1 MDAAHDLTRF
11 PAWGVYGHDW
21 AIDFL
26 EKGLRYGR
34 TRHAYLFLGPNHIG
48 KTSLALAFAMKLNCQ
63 HDDEGQ
69 RPCGVCRSCRLL
81 RSGNHPD
88 LVTVV
93 GDERSGQ
100 VKIDSVREVLGL
112 LALKPY
118 ASRYRVALLPDF
130 DRAQPRAQDALLKT
144 LEEPAPHAILLLI
157 ASERSAIL
165 PTILSR
171 CQVLSLRPP
180 HQATI
185 EAVLRQRGVN
195 DAQAALLARLSGG
208 RMGWALGAAQE
219 EAVLVNRAAYLDSL
233 VELLHSKRQARF
245 KQADELGKVAS
256 KDKPAARY
264 VVETWL
270 SYWRDLMLLG
280 QGQVALICNL
290 DREVELT
297 RLARLIPTDDV
308 LRALRETRRFLVEV
322 LPTNA
327 NARLALEVMMLEYPF
342 LGQAVRVK

>member
-1 MDAAHDLTRF
+1 MHAAHDLTRF
-11 PAWGVYGHDW
+11 PTWGVYGHDW

-26 EKGLRYGR
+26 EKGLHHGR
-34 TRHAYLFLGPNHIG
+34 TRHAYLFLGPDHIG
-48 KTSLALAFAMKLNCQ
+48 KTSLALSFAMKLNCQ
-63 HDDEGQ
+63 HDEAAQ
-69 RPCGVCRSCRLL
+69 RPCGACRSCRLL

-88 LVTVV
+88 LVTVS

-100 VKIDSVREVLGL
+100 IKIDSVREVLGL

-171 CQVLSLRPP
+171 CQVLPLRPP
-180 HQATI
+180 DQATI
-185 EAVLRQRGVN
+185 EAVLRQGGTSA
-195 DAQAALLARLSGG
+195 DQAALLARLSGG

-219 EAVLVNRAAYLDSL
+219 DAVLANRAAYLDSL
-233 VELLHSKRQARF
+233 VELLHSKRQVRF
-245 KQADELGKVAS
+245 RQADELGKVAA
-256 KDKPAARY
+256 KDKAAARY
-264 VVETWL
+264 VIETWL
-270 SYWRDLMLLG
+270 SYWRDLVLLG
-280 QGQVALICNL
+280 QGQAALICNL
-290 DREVELT
+290 DREGE
-297 RLARLIPTDDV
+297 LARLAKLIPADAA
-308 LRALRETRRFLVEV
+308 LRALRETRRFLVET

-327 NARLALEVMMLEYPF
+327 NARLALEALTLEYP
-342 LGQAVRVK
+342 LLSQGAK

>member
-1 MDAAHDLTRF
+1 MHTAHDLTRF

-26 EKGLRYGR
+26 ERGLRYGR
-34 TRHAYLFLGPNHIG
+34 TRHAYLFLGPDHIG
-48 KTSLALAFAMKLNCQ
+48 KTSLAAAFAMKLNCQ
-63 HDDEGQ
+63 HEDEAQ

-88 LVTVV
+88 LLTVV

-100 VKIDSVREVLGL
+100 IKIDSVREVMNL

-118 ASRYRVALLPDF
+118 ASRYRVALLTDF

-144 LEEPAPHAILLLI
+144 LEEPASHAVLLLI
-157 ASERSAIL
+157 ANERSAIL

-171 CQVLSLRPP
+171 CQVLPLRPP
-180 HQATI
+180 DQATI
-185 EAVLRQRGVN
+185 EAVLRQVGLAQ
-195 DAQAALLARLSGG
+195 DQAALLARLSGG
-208 RMGWALGAAQE
+208 RIGWALGAAQE
-219 EAVLVNRAAYLDSL
+219 GAVLANRAAYLDSL

-245 KQADELGKVAS
+245 KQADELGKVAA
-256 KDKPAARY
+256 KDKGVARY

-270 SYWRDLMLLG
+270 SYWRDLVLLG
-280 QGQVALICNL
+280 QGQAALICNL
-290 DREVELT
+290 DREAELV
-297 RLARLIPTDDV
+297 RLAGLILADDA
-308 LRALRETRRFLVEV
+308 LRALRETRHFLVEV

-327 NARLALEVMMLEYPF
+327 NVRLALEVLMLEYPF
-342 LGQAVRVK
+342 LGQAAR